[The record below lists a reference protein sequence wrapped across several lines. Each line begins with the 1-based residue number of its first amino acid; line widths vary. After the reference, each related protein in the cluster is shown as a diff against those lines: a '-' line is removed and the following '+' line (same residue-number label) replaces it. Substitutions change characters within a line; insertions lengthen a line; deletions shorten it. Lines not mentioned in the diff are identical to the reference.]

1 MKISIFWVYI
11 ILATLALGN
20 LALASEDGEFPQPVP
35 QEISEEDQP
44 PLPIMDTSGE
54 IPPQPAQDEDEVY
67 ID

>member
-20 LALASEDGEFPQPVP
+20 LAMAQDDDFPQPP
-35 QEISEEDQP
+35 QPEISEEGQP
-44 PLPIMDTSGE
+44 PLPIMDGAGD
-54 IPPQPAQDEDEVY
+54 IPPQSAPEEDEVY